1 MIMKLTLVFWQE
13 FWATQN
19 ARFIDIVDFCSISM
33 ATAYVLINCELG
45 SEEAIIQQLKG
56 LEGVK
61 EVHGTFGAYDIL
73 AKIESDTVEKLR
85 ETITWKI
92 RKIEKIRSTLT
103 LMGIEGQT

>member
-1 MIMKLTLVFWQE
+1 
-13 FWATQN
+13 
-19 ARFIDIVDFCSISM
+19 M

-45 SEEAIIQQLKG
+45 SEEAIIQELKNLDG
-56 LEGVK
+56 II

-73 AKIESDTVEKLR
+73 AKIESPTVDVLR

-92 RKIEKIRSTLT
+92 RKIDQIRSTLT